1 MESAEPPLEDLRR
14 EIDRIDRAIL
24 DLLIERT
31 DVVRAIGGIK
41 GDRLDGRLAVRP
53 AREAVILRGL
63 AMAAGDRFPRPVLV
77 RMWRELIAAMTRLQ
91 TPVSVA
97 VHVPDGS
104 LAIWDLARDHFGS
117 TTPII
122 RSESASQALRAVSDG
137 STAVAVLPLPGDG
150 DAWWLALLSDRPDR
164 LRVFGRLP
172 FVAGGPGDGEGP
184 GALALGQ
191 LVPEP
196 SGDDLALLAIE
207 AGAGTSRVRLRD
219 LLAAAGLPP
228 GWQSTWR
235 SADAN
240 EATHLIEVESFVGDG
255 DERLAAL
262 QAAARGEVLRIVAI
276 GGYPRPLPPA

>member
-53 AREAVILRGL
+53 AREAGILRGL
-63 AMAAGDRFPRPVLV
+63 AQAAGDRFPRAVLV
-77 RMWRELIAAMTRLQ
+77 RIWRELLAAMTRLQ

-97 VHVPDGS
+97 VHVPDGG
-104 LAIWDLARDHFGS
+104 LGIWDLARDHFGS

-137 STAVAVLPLPGDG
+137 STAVAVLPLPSDG

-164 LRVFGRLP
+164 LRVFARLP